1 VWPAQ
6 FFWGFRDEK
15 TTQSCFCSTAG
26 RLAGFGWNGHVELFA
41 FWVIADAADHGWEL
55 EQSPKYDDL
64 GFVGRREWARN

>member
-6 FFWGFRDEK
+6 FYWGFRDEK
-15 TTQSCFCSTAG
+15 TIASFCFFLGDFTC
-26 RLAGFGWNGHVELFA
+26 FGWNGHVELFA